1 MDILGLVTERQREKE
16 LFIPAPK
23 TSQLQLDIAGEPA
36 ASDPVP
42 AWRSA
47 ETEAAAVVVGAE
59 PEASA
64 PKIHGMSLAPSA
76 VSTARNQDKKG
87 GGHWRGTFLLPRWRS
102 SLSRFVS
109 MFVPGPG
116 WVEWGEKGWE

>member
-1 MDILGLVTERQREKE
+1 MTEKQREKE

-42 AWRSA
+42 AWRST
-47 ETEAAAVVVGAE
+47 ETDAAAVVGGAE
-59 PEASA
+59 PEVSA
-64 PKIHGMSLAPSA
+64 PKIHGVSLTPSA
-76 VSTARNQDKKG
+76 VSKARNQDKKG
-87 GGHWRGTFLLPRWRS
+87 GHWRGTSLLPLWRS